1 MSNLKK
7 VVSLLLCLSMLAG
20 VFTVL
25 GGTLAPAASAM
36 KLDELPA
43 EPTINKVKTV
53 EQLNAQYGDAG
64 YYYLGLEF
72 YESDGNLTDG
82 YVNAGDT
89 LTVKVY
95 LKTSFYVKR
104 ATTVYAF
111 DRNFFDVS
119 NGATTLTYD
128 ASVAANAKDDG
139 TNNTG
144 IFYPTEGGATS
155 KSYYNKANTPSN
167 TAFKL
172 HDSDNKTPGVKFT
185 WNTTWAGNDNY
196 FYKDA
201 TTSAAASSPIGLDLA
216 MVRSWDL
223 CKMTNIQRSDNAS
236 KYLKYDSDE
245 YIYSFDIKVRSD
257 LEEGTTG
264 STILRTDMFQCYDRF
279 KGDAQNSKRRG
290 DATLALTE
298 TVTGTAP
305 TMYTFESLT
314 QSNFD
319 IADCNNTFVIGT
331 NPTPAGK
338 FFARFVDNDNEILDT
353 VYAAKGENVTLP
365 AVKENF
371 IGWANLATGNIEI
384 DPGESLTMPESNV
397 TYKAVYSTD
406 KFEVTLDCD
415 GGKIGENE
423 KVTVALAYGETL
435 DLSAYVPTKD
445 YNDFVGWNP
454 STYTLKNIGSEGRT
468 VKAIWSRTEYTITF
482 KIMDYSTGEWFVYDT
497 ATGKYGDKAPQP
509 ADIIKGID
517 ATTVNWSGAIDTLNK
532 NSSVKN
538 NDKDDET
545 TSSVKEIEFD
555 ATKTLYIYTR
565 IKYDIT
571 IRVPKYDAASDT
583 YSDTDYTVYDFSG
596 QKADYN
602 TGWAKP
608 FLETDVAKA
617 VYNPEAG
624 YDFKGWFDQDG
635 REIKQNGTTGVSVY
649 PENGKTVVITAK
661 YDRTVFTLKFQ
672 YSDPTAQRFAVWSET
687 FTVGDILN
695 YAEKGTIT
703 FNGNEVTLPEI
714 GVESSEQVT
723 EGWMTAGYRFDGWQ
737 IQHGYDKTE
746 MTSGFEFTK
755 EFVKY
760 AKSNNEIQVKGV
772 WTALEYP
779 IEFYYMTEES
789 SPNYVEKPYYTLTAT
804 VGENLGKYNS
814 YTDEQKAD
822 LDSKAPT
829 GKEFFSWQ
837 LPQNE
842 KGETDYYLHKGG
854 AKIYAR
860 YERKG
865 FLFYVDYNN
874 GLENNI
880 MKFGTIYYGDDPE
893 YQNPDNDADRGY
905 GVELRKSR
913 PLSSYI
919 PGDDYELVG
928 WEVYYLDDAADI
940 NDPTKWHEG
949 YNDRGDG
956 STEAY
961 SAMVYK
967 AQWVNYDELL
977 YRVYDTDG
985 ELYSAL
991 SKSFK
996 KYYWS
1001 ADMPCDK
1008 ADAALNAKPETEFVF
1023 FIKPSLE
1030 NWDWNG
1036 FFTAEMWSN
1045 LHLRFD
1051 AIGLANDT
1059 FSPENIVQI
1068 IKLLISVIKGEQE
1081 LPEM

>member
-25 GGTLAPAASAM
+25 GGTLAPTASAV

-72 YESDGNLTDG
+72 YEADGNLTDG

-95 LKTSFYVKR
+95 LKTSFYVKK

-128 ASVAANAKDDG
+128 TSVAANAKDDG

-144 IFYPTEGGATS
+144 IFYPTEGTATS
-155 KSYYNKANTPSN
+155 KSYYNKANTLSN
-167 TAFKL
+167 TNFKL
-172 HDSDNKTPGVKFT
+172 LDSDGKTPNVKFT

-201 TTSAAASSPIGLDLA
+201 TTSAAASSQIGLDLA

-257 LEEGTTG
+257 LATGTTG

-279 KGDAQNSKRRG
+279 NGDANNTYRRG
-290 DATLALTE
+290 NAELCLTE
-298 TVTGTAP
+298 TGTIAK
-305 TMYTFESLT
+305 MYAFESLT

-319 IADCNNTFVIGT
+319 IADCNNTFVIGE

-338 FFARFVDNDNEILDT
+338 IFARFVDNDNEILATEYGVKD
-353 VYAAKGENVTLP
+353 ESVTLP
-365 AVKENF
+365 ATRENF

-384 DPGESLTMPESNV
+384 NPGESLAMPESNV

-423 KVTVALAYGETL
+423 KVIVELAYGDTL

-454 STYTLKNIGSEGRT
+454 STYTLNNIGSEGRT
-468 VKAIWSRTEYTITF
+468 VKAIWSKTEYTITF
-482 KIMDYSTGEWFVYDT
+482 MIMDYSTGEWKEYKT
-497 ATGKYGDKAPQP
+497 EKGKYGDKASQP

-517 ATTVNWSGAIDTLNK
+517 GDTVNWSGDIDTLNK
-532 NSSVKN
+532 NSAVKN
-538 NDKDDET
+538 NEKNDST
-545 TSSVKEIEFD
+545 TSSVKEIAFD
-555 ATKTLYIYTR
+555 ATKTLYIYTKL
-565 IKYDIT
+565 KYDIT
-571 IRVPKYDAASDT
+571 IRVPNYDAASDT
-583 YSDTDYTVYDFSG
+583 YSDTDYTEYAFSG
-596 QKADYN
+596 EKANYN
-602 TGWAKP
+602 TGWATP
-608 FLETDVAKA
+608 FLDRKVAEA
-617 VYNPEAG
+617 VYAPEAG

-635 REIKQNGTTGVSVY
+635 REIKQYGDTGVSVY
-649 PENGKTVVITAK
+649 PENGDTVVITAK

-672 YSDPTAQRFAVWSET
+672 YGDPIAQRFAVWSEPIIVG
-687 FTVGDILN
+687 TVLN

-723 EGWMTAGYRFDGWQ
+723 AGWMTAGYRFDGWQ
-737 IQHGYDKTE
+737 IKYAYDTTE
-746 MTSGFEFTK
+746 MTSGFNFTK
-755 EFVKY
+755 DFVKY
-760 AKSNNEIQVKGV
+760 ANRNNEITVYGI

-789 SPNYVEKPYYTLTAT
+789 SPDYVLYNTLTAT
-804 VGENLGKYNS
+804 VGENLGRYNG

-822 LDSKAPT
+822 LDSKAPI
-829 GKEFFSWQ
+829 GKEFMTWL
-837 LPQNE
+837 LPTDE
-842 KGETDYYLHKGG
+842 KGNTDYYLRKGG

-860 YERKG
+860 YTTKG
-865 FLFYVDYNN
+865 FDFYVDYNN
-874 GLENNI
+874 GKENRI
-880 MKFGTIYYGDDPE
+880 MKYGKVYYGDDLE
-893 YQNPDNDADRGY
+893 YQNPDVDSDRGY
-905 GVELRKSR
+905 GVELRKA
-913 PLSSYI
+913 PLLSSYI
-919 PGDDYELVG
+919 PGDDYELIG
-928 WEVYYLDDAADI
+928 WEVYYLDDSADI

-949 YNDRGDG
+949 YNSLGDG
-956 STEAY
+956 STIAY

-967 AQWVNYDELL
+967 AQWVTYDELL
-977 YRVYDTDG
+977 YRVYDTNG
-985 ELYSAL
+985 KLYSGL
-991 SKSFK
+991 SKKFQ
-996 KYYWS
+996 KYYWHNT
-1001 ADMPCDK
+1001 MPCDK
-1008 ADAALNAKPETEFVF
+1008 DDAALNAFPETEFVF
-1023 FIKPSLE
+1023 FLKPSLE
-1030 NWDWNG
+1030 NWDWSG

-1051 AIGLANDT
+1051 AVGLANGT

-1068 IKLLISVIKGEQE
+1068 IKLLIAVIKGEQE